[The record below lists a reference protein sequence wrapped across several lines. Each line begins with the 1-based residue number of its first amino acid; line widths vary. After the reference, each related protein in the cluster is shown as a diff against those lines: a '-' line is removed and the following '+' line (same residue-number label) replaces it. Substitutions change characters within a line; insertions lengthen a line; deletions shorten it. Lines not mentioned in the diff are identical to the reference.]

1 MKITHYM
8 ALPDLVSL
16 ANASSGF
23 LAVIMVSIGNL
34 ILASQFMLLAVI
46 FDSID
51 GWVARRTNRVDEHGF
66 GKNMDSLS
74 DVISFGVAP
83 GMLLFTACQSFS
95 IPYINIL
102 VALLIVISGILR
114 LSRFN
119 VLADSSDVPG
129 GDKFVGL
136 PIPTT
141 ALILGSFYLSGMFRM
156 DFALIIMAVIA
167 VFMISTIE
175 YPKFKSMILMASGGV
190 LIVGTILPQNIL
202 SSISYLPAKLL
213 FLFTIISVLIMP
225 LMELYGK
232 LLRSG
237 PHVR

>member
-213 FLFTIISVLIMP
+213 FLFTIIYVLIMP